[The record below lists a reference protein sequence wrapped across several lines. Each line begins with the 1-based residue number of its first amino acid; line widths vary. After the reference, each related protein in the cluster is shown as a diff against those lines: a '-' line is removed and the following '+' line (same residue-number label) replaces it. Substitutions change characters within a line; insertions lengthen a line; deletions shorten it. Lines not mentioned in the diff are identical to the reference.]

1 MKFAKFLREPYLKN
15 TSGRLFLSRS
25 FDILFISMCN
35 IMKVSLLAA
44 VHLFLLKLFSIDLLI
59 FFGMFLIV
67 REMIFRLMIFNT
79 LSHYCY
85 LSS

>member
-1 MKFAKFLREPYLKN
+1 MKFAKFLREPYLQN
-15 TSGRLFLSRS
+15 TSGRLLLQQVF
-25 FDILFISMCN
+25 LFISMCN
-35 IMKVSLLAA
+35 IMKVSLHAT

-67 REMIFRLMIFNT
+67 REIIFRLMIFNT